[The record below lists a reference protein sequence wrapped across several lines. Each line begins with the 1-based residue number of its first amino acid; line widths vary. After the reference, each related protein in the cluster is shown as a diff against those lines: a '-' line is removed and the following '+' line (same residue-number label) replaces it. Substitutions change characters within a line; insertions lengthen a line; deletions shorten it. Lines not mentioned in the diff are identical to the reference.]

1 MWWMIATNLAGR
13 RLMRTKWTVAA
24 AAIGVCGAAFA
35 PAVLANAESAQD
47 VISRLQSE
55 GYTVT
60 IDKLGTAPISE
71 CQVTSVRNPQS
82 TSQLV
87 PYVGPGNNGDRVL
100 VQQQTSQTIS
110 VSLDCTR

>member
-1 MWWMIATNLAGR
+1 
-13 RLMRTKWTVAA
+13 MRMKWTIAA
-24 AAIGVCGAAFA
+24 AAVGVCGAALA
-35 PAVLANAESAQD
+35 PAVLASAESAQET
-47 VISRLQSE
+47 ISRLQSE

-60 IDKLGTAPISE
+60 IDKLGTAPISQ

-87 PYVGPGNNGDRVL
+87 PFVGPGNNGDRIL

-110 VSLDCTR
+110 VSLDCSAR